1 MKPRITWAQAAPFFW
16 CDDPFCSNGSRLDP
30 FESNGVEVLGRS
42 RQGAQ
47 SGGGEGE
54 EETSS
59 HQRVLARPT
68 KGSADFCLIYD
79 QIIDFCIIYDEI
91 MDSYFICEEIVF

>member
-1 MKPRITWAQAAPFFW
+1 MALFFW
-16 CDDPFCSNGSRLDP
+16 CDDPFCSNGSRFDP
-30 FESNGVEVLGRS
+30 FESNGVEVLEVP

-59 HQRVLARPT
+59 LQRVLARPT
-68 KGSADFCLIYD
+68 KGSADF
-79 QIIDFCIIYDEI
+79 
-91 MDSYFICEEIVF
+91 